1 MDRMSDRL
9 KHCVE
14 QIRERTDFQPEVA
27 VVLGSGLGEYARNMD
42 TVCEVPYSELDG
54 FPVSTVEG
62 HDGRFLFGDV
72 NQVPVVLM
80 KGRVHYYEGYEMQEV
95 VLPIRVMGLLGA
107 KDLLLTNAAGGIC
120 LDFQPGDLM
129 LITDHISTAV
139 PSPLRGPN
147 LDELGVRFPDMSHVY
162 DTKLCELAR
171 NQARELDI
179 SLREGVY
186 IQCPGPAYETPAEI
200 RMMRTLGA
208 DAAGMSTVCEAIA
221 ARHMGMRVCG
231 ISCITNMAA
240 GIQNQPLSH
249 EEVQETADKVK
260 DSFEKLVTGIVSSM
274 RKEK

>member
-62 HDGRFLFGDV
+62 HDGRFLFGYV

-120 LDFQPGDLM
+120 LDFQPGD
-129 LITDHISTAV
+129 
-139 PSPLRGPN
+139 
-147 LDELGVRFPDMSHVY
+147 
-162 DTKLCELAR
+162 
-171 NQARELDI
+171 
-179 SLREGVY
+179 
-186 IQCPGPAYETPAEI
+186 
-200 RMMRTLGA
+200 
-208 DAAGMSTVCEAIA
+208 
-221 ARHMGMRVCG
+221 
-231 ISCITNMAA
+231 
-240 GIQNQPLSH
+240 
-249 EEVQETADKVK
+249 
-260 DSFEKLVTGIVSSM
+260 
-274 RKEK
+274 

>member
-62 HDGRFLFGDV
+62 HDGRFLFGYV

-95 VLPIRVMGLLGA
+95 VLPIRVMGLLG
-107 KDLLLTNAAGGIC
+107 
-120 LDFQPGDLM
+120 
-129 LITDHISTAV
+129 
-139 PSPLRGPN
+139 PS